1 MIGNNKEARR
11 YSVVFICVVLLILSF
26 TISLG
31 LGRAFTLGDIWT
43 HVSGVLRGDQGTN
56 SAYISIVLLK
66 IRIPRILAAIC
77 VGMSLATA
85 GASYQGLFQNPMVSP
100 DILGASAGAG
110 LGAAIAILMGAGAIG
125 VQLLSFAC
133 GIMAVGLTYAVSL
146 SVGGKQ
152 KTVLMLVLSGM
163 VTGSLMTACV
173 SITKY
178 LADTDDKLPA
188 ITFWL
193 MGSLASV
200 TQNDSMLLF
209 LLFLA
214 GGIPLFCLRWKLNVL
229 SCGEEE
235 AQSMGI
241 NTRRMQVAVIACSTM
256 LSAASVSIAGMIGWV
271 GLAVPHIA
279 RMLVGSNYK
288 SLLPVSA
295 LIGGIFLLIADDM
308 ARCLTTAEIPLGI
321 LTSLCGAP
329 FFLYLL
335 LRTNKLWSA

>member
-1 MIGNNKEARR
+1 MRKERPI
-11 YSVVFICVVLLILSF
+11 SVIIICLFLLAAAFILSAF
-26 TISLG
+26 F
-31 LGRAFTLGDIWT
+31 GRAFEAGDIFRYLQGVWT
-43 HVSGVLRGDQGTN
+43 GNVTVEDSNIG
-56 SAYISIVLLK
+56 IVMFQ
-66 IRIPRILAAIC
+66 IRLPRILAAIC
-77 VGMSLATA
+77 VGMSLSAA
-85 GASYQGLFQNPMVSP
+85 GVSYQGLFQNPMVSP

-110 LGAAIAILMGAGAIG
+110 LGASIAILLDFGTAGI
-125 VQLLSFAC
+125 QILSFIC
-133 GIMAVGLTYAVSL
+133 GIIAVGLTYLVSL
-146 SVGGKQ
+146 SVGGQQ
-152 KTVLMLVLSGM
+152 KTVLLLVLAGM
-163 VTGSLMTACV
+163 VTGSLMSAFL

-200 TQNDSMLLF
+200 TQKDVILLYA
-209 LLFLA
+209 LFLA
-214 GGIPLFCLRWKLNVL
+214 AGIPLFALRWKLNVI

-235 AQSMGI
+235 AQALGV
-241 NTRRMQVAVIACSTM
+241 NTRRLQLIVIVCSTL

-279 RMLVGSNYK
+279 RMLVGPNYK

-295 LIGGIFLLIADDM
+295 LVGGIFLLVVDNL
-308 ARCLTTAEIPLGI
+308 ARCLVSVEIPLGI

-335 LRTNKLWSA
+335 MKGRKSWIT